1 MLNTPTY
8 LLKVGMIV
16 YSNIT
21 LPTDR
26 KFGVFFGVLLFL
38 ASFVCLILSRIPLAA
53 LLGVASLVLFTLSSC
68 KPSLLHPMN
77 RAWMIFGLTLGRI
90 VSPIV
95 MGLVFYVI
103 FVPTA
108 ILLKIFGRDELRL
121 KVKSRETYWKLRPAD
136 QERQDPFRQ
145 QF

>member
-16 YSNIT
+16 YSDVT

-26 KFGVFFGVLLFL
+26 KFGVFFGVLFFL
-38 ASFVCLILSRIPLAA
+38 ASFVCLITSQIALAA
-53 LLGVASLVLFTLSSC
+53 LLGVASLVLFTLSAW
-68 KPSLLHPMN
+68 KPSLLHSMN
-77 RAWMIFGLTLGRI
+77 RAWLIFGLTLGRI
-90 VSPIV
+90 LNPIV
-95 MGLVFYVI
+95 MGLIFYVI

-108 ILLKIFGRDELRL
+108 LLLKIFGRDELRL

-136 QERQDPFRQ
+136 HERQDPFRQ

>member
-16 YSNIT
+16 YSDVT

-26 KFGVFFGVLLFL
+26 KFGFFFGVLFFL
-38 ASFVCLILSRIPLAA
+38 ASFVCLISSQIALAA
-53 LLGVASLVLFTLSSC
+53 LLGVVSLVLFTLSVC

-90 VSPIV
+90 VNPIV
-95 MGLVFYVI
+95 MGLIFFVI
-103 FVPTA
+103 FVPTG
-108 ILLKIFGRDELRL
+108 LSLKIFGRDELSL
-121 KVKSRETYWKLRPAD
+121 KIKRRETYWKLRPAEH
-136 QERQDPFRQ
+136 ERQDPFRQ

>member
-1 MLNTPTY
+1 MLNIPTY

-16 YSNIT
+16 YSDVT

-26 KFGVFFGVLLFL
+26 KFAVFFGVLFFL
-38 ASFVCLILSRIPLAA
+38 ASFVCLIASQIALAA
-53 LLGVASLVLFTLSSC
+53 LLGVPSLVLFTLSVC

-90 VSPIV
+90 VNPIV
-95 MGLVFYVI
+95 MGLIFYVI

-108 ILLKIFGRDELRL
+108 LLLKIFGRDELRL
-121 KVKSRETYWKLRPAD
+121 KVKSRETYWKLRPED
-136 QERQDPFRQ
+136 HERQDPFRQ

>member
-16 YSNIT
+16 YSDIT

-26 KFGVFFGVLLFL
+26 KFGFFFGVLFFL
-38 ASFVCLILSRIPLAA
+38 ASLVCFIASQIALVV
-53 LLGVASLVLFTLSSC
+53 LLGVASLVFFTLSAC
-68 KPSLLHPMN
+68 KPSLLRPMN

-90 VSPIV
+90 VNPIV
-95 MGLVFYVI
+95 MGLIFFVI
-103 FVPTA
+103 FVPTG
-108 ILLKIFGRDELRL
+108 LSLKIFGRDELSL
-121 KVKSRETYWKLRPAD
+121 KIKRRETYWKLRPAEH
-136 QERQDPFRQ
+136 ERQDPFRQ

>member
-1 MLNTPTY
+1 MLDKPTY

-16 YSNIT
+16 YSDDT

-26 KFGVFFGVLLFL
+26 KFGVFFGVLFFL
-38 ASFVCLILSRIPLAA
+38 ASFVFLIMSQISMATLLGVVSLVLLILSAY
-53 LLGVASLVLFTLSSC
+53 
-68 KPSLLHPMN
+68 KPSILHPMN
-77 RAWMIFGLTLGRI
+77 RAWMIFGLALGRI
-90 VSPIV
+90 VNPIV
-95 MGLVFYVI
+95 MGLIFYVI

-108 ILLKIFGRDELRL
+108 LLLKIVGRDELRL

-136 QERQDPFRQ
+136 HERQDPFRQ

>member
-16 YSNIT
+16 YSDVT

-26 KFGVFFGVLLFL
+26 KFGVFFGVLFFL
-38 ASFVCLILSRIPLAA
+38 ASLVCFIASQIALAV
-53 LLGVASLVLFTLSSC
+53 LLGVASLVLFTLSAC

-90 VSPIV
+90 VNPIV
-95 MGLVFYVI
+95 MGLIFFVI
-103 FVPTA
+103 FVPTG
-108 ILLKIFGRDELRL
+108 LSLKIFGRDELSL
-121 KVKSRETYWKLRPAD
+121 KIKRRETYWKLRPAEH
-136 QERQDPFRQ
+136 ERQDPFRQ

>member
-1 MLNTPTY
+1 MLDTPTY

-16 YSNIT
+16 YSDVT

-26 KFGVFFGVLLFL
+26 KFGVFFGVLFFL
-38 ASFVCLILSRIPLAA
+38 ASFVFLIMSQISLAA
-53 LLGVASLVLFTLSSC
+53 FLGVASLVLLVLSAC

-77 RAWMIFGLTLGRI
+77 RAWMLFGLTLGRI
-90 VSPIV
+90 VNPIV
-95 MGLVFYVI
+95 MGLIFYLI

-108 ILLKIFGRDELRL
+108 LVLKIFGRDELRL
-121 KVKSRETYWKLRPAD
+121 KIKSRETYWKLRPAEH
-136 QERQDPFRQ
+136 ERQDPFRQ